1 MWQAKPS
8 TGKGRPRRR
17 LLRAAGALAAGV
29 MLVLGTAA
37 QGSTAPLYPAPDPD
51 PFFAEPPD
59 LAQKQPGDV
68 LAVRRMPPLPI
79 FPDTTVTV
87 VRFRS
92 TNSTGTPIA
101 ATTTVLTPRS
111 HRKDGPLLS
120 LQHIINALGAK
131 CSVSRVLYTTDPDLM
146 VREAPAWNVLL
157 QRGWSIA
164 LPDHLGPQFAYGA
177 AKLGGQVTL
186 DGIRAVKRVGELEV
200 GNSPVSMVGY
210 SGGGMATAWAA
221 ALQPTYAPELTIA
234 GAAMG
239 GVPMN
244 LVKMLE
250 GLGFGSHPVFGLAL
264 AAGIGLEREY
274 PDRFPISDQ
283 LNAKGLAARAAMANS
298 CTNGLLATGAG
309 HGVLDFAATTSMV
322 DDPVA
327 RAVVEENS
335 LELYDGAPTMP
346 VFEWH
351 SPIDGLVPV
360 DAIVNTNRRWCAAG
374 TKVQAET
381 VAVPD
386 HLTAAVLGLPAA
398 LTWIDARF
406 RGEPAPSN
414 C

>member
-1 MWQAKPS
+1 MA
-8 TGKGRPRRR
+8 
-17 LLRAAGALAAGV
+17 V
-29 MLVLGTAA
+29 GTAV
-37 QGSTAPLYPAPDPD
+37 QGNAAPLYPAPDPD
-51 PFFAEPPD
+51 PFYAEPPG
-59 LAQKQPGDV
+59 LADKQPGDV
-68 LAVRRMPPLPI
+68 LAVRQMPPLAI
-79 FPDTTVTV
+79 FPDATVTV

-92 TNSTGTPIA
+92 TNSTGKPIA
-101 ATTTVLTPRS
+101 ATTTVLTPRA

-120 LQHIINALGAK
+120 MQHIINALGAQ

-146 VREAPAWNVLL
+146 VREAPAWNMLL
-157 QRGWSIA
+157 QRGWSVA

-177 AKLGGQVTL
+177 AKLGGLVTL
-186 DGIRAVKRVGELEV
+186 DGIRAVKQVRELEV
-200 GNSPVSMVGY
+200 EHSPVSMVGY

-221 ALQPTYAPELTIA
+221 ALQPSYAPELKIA

-250 GLGFGSHPVFGLAL
+250 GLGLGSHPVFGLAL
-264 AAGIGLEREY
+264 AAGLGLEREY
-274 PDRFPISDQ
+274 PNRFPLSEQ
-283 LNAKGLAARAAMANS
+283 LNARGLAARAAIANS
-298 CTNGLLATGAG
+298 CTNGILTTGAG
-309 HGVLDFAATTSMV
+309 HGALDFAKTTSMI
-322 DDPVA
+322 DDPRA
-327 RAVVEENS
+327 RGVVEENS

-360 DAIVNTNRRWCAAG
+360 DSIVNTNRRWCASG

-398 LTWIDARF
+398 LVWIDARF

>member
-1 MWQAKPS
+1 
-8 TGKGRPRRR
+8 
-17 LLRAAGALAAGV
+17 

-51 PFFAEPPD
+51 PFYAEPPG
-59 LAQKQPGDV
+59 LADKQPGDV
-68 LAVRRMPPLPI
+68 LAVRQMPPLPM

-92 TNSTGTPIA
+92 TNSTGKPIA

-111 HRKDGPLLS
+111 HQKNGPLLS

-131 CSVSRVLYTTDPDLM
+131 CSVSRVLYTDDPDLM
-146 VREAPAWNVLL
+146 VREAVAWNVLL

-186 DGIRAVKRVGELEV
+186 DGIRAVKQVGELQVE
-200 GNSPVSMVGY
+200 NSPVSMVGY

-221 ALQPTYAPELTIA
+221 ALQPTYAPELKIA

-274 PDRFPISDQ
+274 PERFPISDQ
-283 LNAKGLAARAAMANS
+283 LNAKGLAARNAMANS

-322 DDPVA
+322 EDPQA

-398 LTWIDARF
+398 LVWIDARF

>member
-1 MWQAKPS
+1 
-8 TGKGRPRRR
+8 
-17 LLRAAGALAAGV
+17 
-29 MLVLGTAA
+29 MLILGTAA
-37 QGSTAPLYPAPDPD
+37 QGSAAPLYPAPDPD
-51 PFFAEPPD
+51 PFYAEPPG
-59 LAQKQPGDV
+59 LAGKQPGEV
-68 LAVRRMPPLPI
+68 LAVRQMPPLPM

-92 TNSTGTPIA
+92 TNSTGKPIA

-111 HRKDGPLLS
+111 HQKNGPLLS

-131 CSVSRVLYTTDPDLM
+131 CSVSRVLYTDDPDLM

-186 DGIRAVKRVGELEV
+186 DGIRAVKRVGELGVEH
-200 GNSPVSMVGY
+200 SPVSMVGY

-274 PDRFPISDQ
+274 PERFPISDQ

-322 DDPVA
+322 DDPRA